1 VRSERSNI
9 AICAELY
16 APIISIRDPE
26 VYQVAV
32 SIPLPQPSTLIGAIG
47 YSYWK
52 MKLCNGEEQCIQRAR
67 ETVVKAR
74 ASTTISS
81 KFSVVLSR
89 YRGVLEEKRL
99 PENIDEILG
108 FRDAMVREYV
118 FLDRLKI
125 LIIPSHSKYI
135 DEIKK
140 ALLITERVGDSE
152 SLVSILS
159 VKEEEI
165 KDCNGDSVNVIIRSS
180 LAEGG
185 AYTIVRGLLENG
197 TKDLLALPL
206 LHEKNYY
213 KPSYI
218 RVRRDIKCACG
229 LRFPEGD
236 DW

>member
-52 MKLCNGEEQCIQRAR
+52 MKLCSGEEQCIQRAR
-67 ETVVKAR
+67 ETIVKAR

-81 KFSVVLSR
+81 KFNVVLSR

-99 PENIDEILG
+99 PKNIDEILG

-118 FLDRLKI
+118 FLDRLKV
-125 LIIPSHSKYI
+125 LIIPSHIKFI

-140 ALLITERVGDSE
+140 ALLIIERVGDSE

-165 KDCNGDSVNVIIRSS
+165 KDCNRDSVNVIIRSS

-185 AYTIVRGLLENG
+185 AYIIVRGLLENG

-213 KPSYI
+213 KPSNI
-218 RVRRDIKCACG
+218 RVRRNIKCACG